1 MKKLICLL
9 LTLSL
14 VFAFAA
20 CQKKGGKTDDETT
33 TDDYQPGAWVTD
45 ENGVVQTTLTPILIT
60 DKNGEA
66 ATEAVTD
73 KDGKTQYKAVTTY
86 VESIQTY
93 PAREGET
100 LPTEAPL
107 QTVPVGNTLPSQNKA
122 WPSDK
127 FMAALP
133 KAADK
138 IDYLT
143 SSSSEKGNC
152 VSININ
158 DYSYEQFLKY
168 TKTLADAGFTQSY
181 GNPEFPDKAKD
192 GDSYYYGTVAK
203 GLYVTV
209 VFYTDRS
216 PYRNCDLNITIADY
230 DVGGMYEILSGKT
243 QTTEGQ

>member
-33 TDDYQPGAWVTD
+33 TDNYQPGAWVTD
-45 ENGVVQTTLTPILIT
+45 ASGVVQTTVVVMP
-60 DKNGEA
+60 A
-66 ATEAVTD
+66 TD
-73 KDGKTQYKAVTTY
+73 KDGEFATVVATKEDGQTYYDSATTY
-86 VESIQTY
+86 VYSIQTY

-100 LPTEAPL
+100 LPTEAPP
-107 QTVPVGNTLPSQNKA
+107 QTSPVGNTLPSQNKA

-138 IDYLT
+138 VDYLST
-143 SSSSEKGNC
+143 TTTEEGHC
-152 VSININ
+152 VSINVN

-168 TKTLADAGFTQSY
+168 TKTLAAAGFTQSY
-181 GNPEFPDKAKD
+181 GNPEFPEKAKD
-192 GDSYYYGTVAK
+192 GSSYYYGTIAN

-209 VFYTDRS
+209 CFNTDS
-216 PYRNCDLNITIADY
+216 APYRNCDLNISVADY
-230 DVGGMYEILSGKT
+230 DVGGIHGILNGQNK
-243 QTTEGQ
+243 TTEG